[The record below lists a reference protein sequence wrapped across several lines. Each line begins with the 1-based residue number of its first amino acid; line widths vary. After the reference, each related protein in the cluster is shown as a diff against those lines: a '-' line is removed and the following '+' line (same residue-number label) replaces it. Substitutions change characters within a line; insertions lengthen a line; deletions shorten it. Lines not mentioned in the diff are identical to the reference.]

1 MHRGSLKVV
10 GASMTCYTPSRR
22 YLSAG
27 FLALCLAAFSAWC
40 AEEWT
45 PALIPAIL
53 LLLSSAAVLFLAL
66 QPRIKIHEEYLA
78 IGKRVIPWSDIL
90 RLDRTSWVS
99 PLVMN
104 ITLTGEQKVVL
115 IYPGDF
121 DSATSLLRHLRRS
134 AKDALIDGIPY
145 RQFWGESFP
154 SENGR
159 GVLPAPRYHLLPPED
174 EAEVERLYQ
183 RLKAVGHLD
192 PKTDDK

>member
-1 MHRGSLKVV
+1 
-10 GASMTCYTPSRR
+10 MTCYTPSRR

-27 FLALCLAAFSAWC
+27 FVALGLAAFSAWC
-40 AEEWT
+40 AEEWA
-45 PALIPAIL
+45 PALIPAVL
-53 LLLSSAAVLFLAL
+53 LLLSSAVVLFLAL
-66 QPRIKIHEEYLA
+66 QPKIEIHEEYLVV
-78 IGKRVIPWSDIL
+78 GKRVIPWSDVQ

-99 PLVMN
+99 PLIMN
-104 ITLTGEQKVVL
+104 LTLSGEQRLIL

-154 SENGR
+154 TENGR
-159 GVLPAPRYHLLPPED
+159 VSMAAPRYHLLTPED

>member
-1 MHRGSLKVV
+1 M
-10 GASMTCYTPSRR
+10 
-22 YLSAG
+22 
-27 FLALCLAAFSAWC
+27 
-40 AEEWT
+40 
-45 PALIPAIL
+45 IPAVL
-53 LLLSSAAVLFLAL
+53 LLLSSAVVLYLAL
-66 QPRIKIHEEYLA
+66 QPRIEIHEDYLSV
-78 IGKRVIPWSDIL
+78 GKRVVPWSDIQ

-104 ITLTGEQKVVL
+104 LTLVDDQRLLL

-154 SENGR
+154 GENGR
-159 GVLPAPRYHLLPPED
+159 NALTPPHYHLLPPED

-192 PKTDDK
+192 PKDDK